1 MLRRRSQERQVSERQ
16 EIQVGTTRDSSIQMG
31 LIKPIML
38 ISMLTLE
45 VLMVLSQSKLTE
57 IQPSSLTATIFSK
70 TTTGNGE

>member
-1 MLRRRSQERQVSERQ
+1 
-16 EIQVGTTRDSSIQMG
+16 MG

-38 ISMLTLE
+38 ISMLILE